1 MSENKFSER
10 FYHSR
15 PAFAISNGYELDFW
29 VKSRL
34 DEKRYGIEVK
44 SGKNSGVSIKKML
57 DTKKVDYTV
66 YVKGNCSCGS
76 ESDIYTLPI
85 FLFNK
90 FSFNKGGTVK
100 RDELP
105 RYRKDSFV
113 GRLNA
118 GDKVKIDDIDLS

>member
-1 MSENKFSER
+1 
-10 FYHSR
+10 
-15 PAFAISNGYELDFW
+15 
-29 VKSRL
+29 
-34 DEKRYGIEVK
+34 
-44 SGKNSGVSIKKML
+44 ML
-57 DTKKVDYTV
+57 DTKKVDYAV

-76 ESDIYTLPI
+76 EGDIYTLPI

-105 RYRKDSFV
+105 RYREDSFV

-118 GDKVKIDDIDLS
+118 GDKVKIDDIDLF